1 MNLLTHHTPAD
12 YTAWKADFDAH
23 SETRSKRASPSC
35 NSGAMPT
42 APASPPSSKSTTARR
57 RKPGSTPKTRPT
69 APSPPASCAPHDPR
83 THRSRPC
90 RSAAGRAVHRL
101 RDSRQPGARAGLHH
115 VGPRP
120 SAQPWHVERTLR
132 LQRALNNHVEWLLF
146 FTIAVVVVTLS
157 EQASSFTALCAWVYL
172 GARVLYVPA
181 YAFGWR
187 PGRSIIWAVGFTA
200 TVLMVISTL
209 I

>member
-1 MNLLTHHTPAD
+1 MTPELTVLALAALLQAAQFIAFAIPANREIGPG
-12 YTAWKADFDAH
+12 YTMSARD
-23 SETRSKRASPSC
+23 R
-35 NSGAMPT
+35 
-42 APASPPSSKSTTARR
+42 PPS
-57 RKPGSTPKTRPT
+57 
-69 APSPPASCAPHDPR
+69 
-83 THRSRPC
+83 
-90 RSAAGRAVHRL
+90 RAM
-101 RDSRQPGARAGLHH
+101 SQ
-115 VGPRP
+115 
-120 SAQPWHVERTLR
+120 RTLR

-157 EQASSFTALCAWVYL
+157 DQASSFTALCAWVYL
-172 GARVLYVPA
+172 AARVLYVPA